1 MTITEVQRE
10 TGWGKAGDTWVPP
23 SPLQSHGHEERDL
36 RLDGIWDPGDVK
48 WSARTTAASGWLL
61 CDGTA
66 VSRAQ
71 YARLFQAIGVQYGAG
86 DGTTTFN
93 VPNVKGRVMVGRDAA
108 DAAFDILG
116 ETGGSKTSTA
126 PHSHAYAHTHGMNS
140 VDTNHAHNVYARNA
154 DTGTV
159 SSWHRHAMNHWH
171 TASIGNMHWNG
182 TQTHGHHDRGQIAS
196 EAPWEGAN
204 WAGAVP
210 VNVDGTAQAAPG
222 GNNWTGDPNNNH
234 VHNFNHDHPSTNY
247 ASESPWPGT
256 YNHSHTTNS
265 QSTSTSGD
273 SSVTA
278 ANGNLPPYVVFNCF
292 VKL

>member
-10 TGWGKAGDTWVPP
+10 TGWGRTEDGWVPP
-23 SPLQSHGHEERDL
+23 APLQTHGHPARDVL
-36 RLDGIWDPGDVK
+36 LDGIWDPGDVK

-61 CDGTA
+61 CDGSA
-66 VSRAQ
+66 VSRAT
-71 YARLFQAIGVQYGAG
+71 YRRLFEAIGTSYGAG

-93 VPNVKGRVMVGRDAA
+93 VPNVKGRMMVGRDPA
-108 DAAFDILG
+108 DLAFDIMG
-116 ETGGSKTSTA
+116 ETGGSKTATA
-126 PHSHAYAHTHGMNS
+126 PHSHQFGHTHGMNA
-140 VDTNHAHNVYARNA
+140 VNTNHAHNVYARNQ

-159 SSWHRHAMNHWH
+159 SSWHTHNYDHWH
-171 TASIGNMHWNG
+171 SANIGNVHWNG
-182 TQTHGHHDRGQIAS
+182 TQTHGHHDRGGITS

-210 VNVDGTAQAAPG
+210 VNVTGTGAG
-222 GNNWTGDPNNNH
+222 GTGNPSANH
-234 VHNFNHDHPSTNY
+234 VHNFNHDHPSTNWQN
-247 ASESPWPGT
+247 ESPWPGT
-256 YNHSHTTNS
+256 WNHDHTTNS
-265 QSTSTSGD
+265 QSSSTSGD

>member
-1 MTITEVQRE
+1 MTITEVQQE
-10 TGWGKAGDTWVPP
+10 TGWGKRGDTWVPP
-23 SPLQSHGHEERDL
+23 SPLQRHGHERDDI

-48 WSARTTAASGWLL
+48 WSARTTAAPGWLL
-61 CDGTA
+61 ADGSA
-66 VSRAQ
+66 VSRSV
-71 YARLFQAIGVQYGAG
+71 YARLFEAIGVSYGAG

-93 VPNVKGRVMVGRDAA
+93 LPNAKGRMFVGKDAT

-126 PHSHAYAHTHGMNS
+126 PHSHQYGHTHGTDSSN
-140 VDTNHAHNVYARNA
+140 NQHAHNVYTRNQ

-159 SSWHRHAMNHWH
+159 SSWHTHNYDHWH
-171 TASIGNMHWNG
+171 LAVTSSLLWNG
-182 TQTHGHHDRGQIAS
+182 TQTHGHHDRGGAAA
-196 EAPWEGAN
+196 EGPWEGAN
-204 WAGAVP
+204 WTGGTS
-210 VNVDGTAQAAPG
+210 VNVTGTG
-222 GNNWTGDPNNNH
+222 GGGTGTDSANH

-247 ASESPWPGT
+247 NTESPWAGN
-256 YNHSHTTNS
+256 YNHSHQTTS

-278 ANGNLPPYVVFNCF
+278 ANGNLPPYLVFNCF